1 MYRDN
6 ADEYILSTS
15 MGKDSLG
22 CLGAIEHLG
31 WKLTR
36 IVHAEVWATK
46 DIPAELPPM
55 YEWKQKAFKTIK
67 EKYGVEVE
75 RVRADLTYEEVF
87 YSKFESG
94 EKTGRIYGF
103 PFQKGAWCN
112 SRLKMG
118 AINKIKIPK
127 NSIQYIGIASDEPKR
142 FKVLRDNK
150 VSPLLELDWQEDLC
164 GLWCK
169 YNDLL
174 SPDYETGCRG
184 GCWFCHNQSIDQLRK
199 LRKNYP
205 QHWELLLKWDKDSPV
220 SFKADGRTVHDFDKR
235 FELEDLGLVPTDNT
249 FRWDML
255 TRDNLQYRI
264 LI

>member
-1 MYRDN
+1 MYVD
-6 ADEYILSTS
+6 DLEEYVLCTS
-15 MGKDSLG
+15 MGKDSLA

-31 WKLTR
+31 WRLTR

-55 YEWKQKAFKTIK
+55 YEWKQKAFQIVKNR
-67 EKYGVEVE
+67 YGIEVE
-75 RVRADLTYEEVF
+75 KFRADTTYEDEF
-87 YSKFESG
+87 YRVITKG
-94 EKTGRIYGF
+94 ERKGEIVGF
-103 PFQKGAWCN
+103 PFMQGAWCN
-112 SRLKMG
+112 SKLKVG
-118 AINKIKIPK
+118 AIKKIKI
-127 NSIQYIGIASDEPKR
+127 NGIEYIGIASDETKR

-150 VSPLLELDWQEDLC
+150 VSPLLELDWEEDLC

-169 YNDLL
+169 YSDLL

-184 GCWFCHNQSIDQLRK
+184 GCWFCHNQSVDQLRN

-205 QHWELLLKWDKDSPV
+205 QYWELLLKWDNDSPV
-220 SFKADGRTVHDFDKR
+220 TFKPNGITVHHFDKR
-235 FELEDLGLVPTDNT
+235 FELEELGLVPTDKT

-255 TRDNLQYRI
+255 SRDYLQARI

>member
-1 MYRDN
+1 MGIYVDN
-6 ADEYILSTS
+6 AEEYVLCTS

-22 CLGAIEHLG
+22 CLGAIDHLG

-55 YEWKQKAFKTIK
+55 AEFKKKAMQIIK
-67 EKYGVEVE
+67 ERYGIEVE
-75 RVRADLTYEEVF
+75 CVRADVTYEDVF
-87 YSKFESG
+87 YSRHLKG
-94 EKTGRIYGF
+94 ENIGKIYGF
-103 PFQKGAWCN
+103 PMIKGAWCN

-118 AINKIKIPK
+118 AIKKIKI
-127 NSIQYIGIASDEPKR
+127 NGIEYIGIASDEPKR

-150 VSPLLELDWQEDLC
+150 LSPLLELGWEEDLC

-169 YNDLL
+169 YSDLL

-184 GCWFCHNQSIDQLRK
+184 GCWFCHNQGVDQLRH

-205 QHWELLLKWDKDSPV
+205 EHWNLLLKWDKDSPV
-220 SFKADGRTVHDFDKR
+220 TFKPNGITVHDYDKR
-235 FELEDLGLVPTDNT
+235 FEYEELGLVPTDKT

-255 TRDNLQYRI
+255 NRDNLQYRI